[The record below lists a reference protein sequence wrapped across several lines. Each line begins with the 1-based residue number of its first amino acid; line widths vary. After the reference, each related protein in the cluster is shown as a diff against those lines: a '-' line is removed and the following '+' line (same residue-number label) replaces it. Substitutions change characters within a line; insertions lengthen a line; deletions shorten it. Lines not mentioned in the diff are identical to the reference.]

1 MSAAV
6 PLPLARKSF
15 ALYTCNFHAAKT
27 LLTSLWGG
35 VVYAGTVHTQQAG
48 TKNDAA
54 DGVQS
59 AASFHAA
66 VFFEDVGL
74 NERLKKWHEQE
85 KLRLSDKEENWE
97 KDYLSWKA

>member
-1 MSAAV
+1 M
-6 PLPLARKSF
+6 
-15 ALYTCNFHAAKT
+15 ALT
-27 LLTSLWGG
+27 LKRLKKLESLRA
-35 VVYAGTVHTQQAG
+35 Y
-48 TKNDAA
+48 
-54 DGVQS
+54 
-59 AASFHAA
+59 A